1 MGNKESKQDKK
12 IDVLRVAISAITV
25 ATPLIYLI
33 GLNFSSGILYGYGV
47 SNSLFPFSI
56 EDNLTAAYYFLA
68 ITMFDSN
75 LQGKFFLIII
85 TIIVVTIIVAAV
97 LFLIE
102 YLLKHGYVLIK
113 DKFKTD
119 GFDKNNELNK
129 LKEDKIVDVNVINLT
144 LLILV
149 IAILPLAASV
159 VGKEFS
165 LKRIEGFGEN
175 NCTPKDE
182 GTGWSRCVTVID
194 NRTNKTVAK
203 GLLIAA
209 SDNKIAIYSNN
220 KSRILNYSDNY
231 EIFYEY
237 EDGTQ

>member
-1 MGNKESKQDKK
+1 MENKESKLDKK
-12 IDVLRVAISAITV
+12 TDFLKIAISAITI

-33 GLNFSSGILYGYGV
+33 GLNFSSGMLSGYGV

-68 ITMFDSN
+68 IIMFGSD

-85 TIIVVTIIVAAV
+85 TIILVTIIVGGV

-102 YLLKHGYVLIK
+102 HLLKKGYVSIK

-129 LKEDKIVDVNVINLT
+129 LKEDKLIDVNIINLT
-144 LLILV
+144 LLIIV
-149 IAILPLAASV
+149 VTILPLTASV
-159 VGKEFS
+159 VGKELS
-165 LKRIEGFGEN
+165 IKRIEKFGEN
-175 NCTPKDE
+175 NCIPKNE
-182 GTGWSRCVTVID
+182 GVGWSRCVTVID
-194 NRTNKTVAK
+194 NRTNQTVAK

-209 SDNKIAIYSNN
+209 SENKIAIYSND
-220 KSRILNYSDNY
+220 KSRILNYSNNY
-231 EIFYEY
+231 ELLYEY
-237 EDGTQ
+237 ETQKQ